1 VVEDIEAIMKEVVEC
16 GAVEG
21 SVEHYMATKL
31 FAKLE
36 NRAFFYTMKTK
47 EGRLR
52 WLKLQYEDRK
62 RN

>member
-1 VVEDIEAIMKEVVEC
+1 MVEDIEAIIKEVVEC

-21 SVEHYMATKL
+21 SVEHYMAKKL
-31 FAKLE
+31 FGKLK
-36 NRAFFYTMKTK
+36 NRAFLYTMKTK

-52 WLKLQYEDRK
+52 WLKMQCEDMK